1 MDFYTIEIQIFLSPG
16 GAPPQPPQT
25 PPVAP
30 SVLPPTSQ
38 LTSSTTNIICIVNL
52 PNYINLPNLEKLPNF
67 KIMST
72 TFWELD
78 EALYCPDMPRLIV
91 LIFNRKKELKD
102 MVWTEMISA
111 MEFLI
116 IKAHARNRVY
126 ITAKCVQQ

>member
-1 MDFYTIEIQIFLSPG
+1 MDLYIIKIQIFLPPG

-30 SVLPPTSQ
+30 SVLPPTRQ
-38 LTSSTTNIICIVNL
+38 LTFSTANIICMLNL

-78 EALYCPDMPRLIV
+78 EAL
-91 LIFNRKKELKD
+91 N
-102 MVWTEMISA
+102 
-111 MEFLI
+111 
-116 IKAHARNRVY
+116 
-126 ITAKCVQQ
+126 